1 MHFALSVVLSFSL
14 TVLPCF
20 GQVHFLPHRLPITKR
35 YTGLSVNKATAVV
48 GALSST
54 SFSHELRAIMLGE
67 MVARAVKGIIRTQLR
82 DYCKVAKGV
91 SLHFKTGVTVN
102 RAFHLIL
109 SLTLT

>member
-1 MHFALSVVLSFSL
+1 
-14 TVLPCF
+14 
-20 GQVHFLPHRLPITKR
+20 
-35 YTGLSVNKATAVV
+35 
-48 GALSST
+48 
-54 SFSHELRAIMLGE
+54 MLGE